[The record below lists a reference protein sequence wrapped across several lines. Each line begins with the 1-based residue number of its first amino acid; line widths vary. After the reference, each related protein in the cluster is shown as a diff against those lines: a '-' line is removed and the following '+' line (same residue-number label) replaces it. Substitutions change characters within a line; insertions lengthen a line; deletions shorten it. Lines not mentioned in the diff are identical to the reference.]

1 MRFAAKL
8 TLVPAGTFLLLL
20 QACDKKPPTGP
31 TPPHNGSAPPV
42 VVSLEIAGPASI
54 APGQSAQ
61 YSLLQRWSDNST
73 RPVSAVQWNSSNRT
87 LLQVT
92 ESGLATTA
100 PLYGETMLQAQ
111 VGEAAASGPRQATR
125 EILVQPDGTFRLVGA
140 ILEAGTGGL
149 RVPGARLEAR
159 VDANLSAPIVTF
171 VTTGTDG
178 AYRLYGVPPDPFI
191 HVRKPGYRSTTVP
204 IQLAAHATRNFDLE
218 LDGQRLALSGA
229 YTMTVE
235 AGSFCGVPP
244 LRNDLKRRT
253 YEADITQNGPYLTIV
268 LSGALAPGG
277 RFSGVA
283 SLSGA
288 DVELRDRGDYW
299 SPEPYN
305 YPDVVEA
312 VGDGTVLVTTGRATL
327 VQTPTGLSGN
337 LAGDMTQYSGPTL
350 DRSLAGCRT
359 ATLTLTRR

>member
-1 MRFAAKL
+1 
-8 TLVPAGTFLLLL
+8 
-20 QACDKKPPTGP
+20 
-31 TPPHNGSAPPV
+31 V

-61 YSLLQRWSDNST
+61 YSLLQRWSNNST
-73 RPVSAVQWNSSNRT
+73 RPVDAVQWSSSNRT

-100 PLYGETMLQAQ
+100 PVYGETILQAQ
-111 VGEAAASGPRQATR
+111 VGDAAAPGPRQATR

-140 ILEAGTGGL
+140 ILEADSGL

-159 VDANLSAPIVTF
+159 MDANVSAPIVTF
-171 VTTGTDG
+171 ATTGTDG

-204 IQLAAHATRNFDLE
+204 IQLAAHATRDFDLE
-218 LDGQRLALSGA
+218 LEGERLVLAGA

-235 AGSFCGVPP
+235 AGSFCGD

-253 YEADITQNGPYLTIV
+253 YEADITQNGPRLTIT
-268 LSGALAPGG
+268 LSGALAAGSG

-288 DVELRDRGDYW
+288 DVELRDRGDYF

-305 YPDVVEA
+305 YPDVVE
-312 VGDGTVLVTTGRATL
+312 VLGDGTVLVTYGRATL

-337 LAGDMTQYSGPTL
+337 LTGGMTQYSGPTL
-350 DRSLAGCRT
+350 DRSLAGCPT
-359 ATLTLTRR
+359 ATLTLIRR

>member
-1 MRFAAKL
+1 MSMHLKAVWRIGAAAL
-8 TLVPAGTFLLLL
+8 AMSLA
-20 QACDKKPPTGP
+20 ACDRPTSPSPGGP
-31 TPPHNGSAPPV
+31 ATPV
-42 VVSLEIAGPASI
+42 VVSLEIAGPASV

-61 YSLLQRWSDNST
+61 YSLLQRWSDHST
-73 RPVSAVQWNSSNRT
+73 RPVGAAQWSSSNRT

-100 PLYGETMLQAQ
+100 PLYGETVLQAQ
-111 VGEAAASGPRQATR
+111 VGDAAAPGPRQATR

-159 VDANLSAPIVTF
+159 VEANLSAPIVTF
-171 VTTGTDG
+171 VTTGPDG

-204 IQLAAHATRNFDLE
+204 MQLAAHATRNFDLE
-218 LDGQRLALSGA
+218 LDGERLTLTGA

-235 AGSFCGVPP
+235 AGSFCGD

-253 YEADITQNGPYLTIV
+253 YEADITQSGPRLTIT
-268 LSGALAPGG
+268 LSGALAAGSG

-299 SPEPYN
+299 SPVPYN
-305 YPDVVEA
+305 DPDVVEIL
-312 VGDGTVLVTTGRATL
+312 GDGTVLVTVGRATL

-337 LAGDMTQYSGPTL
+337 LTGRMEQYSGPKL
-350 DRSLAGCRT
+350 DRYLAGCPT